1 MDKNEILKKAQS
13 SKKDEMETYIEDKS
27 YRWIYVAMVLSY
39 GFFAGVRAERNEP
52 IMDLTATMLFAVFGG
67 YLYKYIKTKDKAAL
81 MIAILCFVFGIL
93 ATVRFFMGH

>member
-1 MDKNEILKKAQS
+1 MDKDEILKKAQS

-67 YLYKYIKTKDKAAL
+67 YLYKYIKIKDKAAL
-81 MIAILCFVFGIL
+81 VISLLCLAFGIL

>member
-27 YRWIYVAMVLSY
+27 YRWIYVSMILSY

-81 MIAILCFVFGIL
+81 VIGILCFVFGIL